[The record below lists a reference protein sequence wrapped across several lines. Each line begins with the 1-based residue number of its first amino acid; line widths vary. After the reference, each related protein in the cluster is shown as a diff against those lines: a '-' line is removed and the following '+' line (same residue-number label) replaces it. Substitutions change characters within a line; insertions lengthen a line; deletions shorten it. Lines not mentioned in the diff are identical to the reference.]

1 MILLTAQP
9 KTGKTT
15 ALMKIINVLGKENC
29 RGFYTEEIIENGE
42 RVGFS
47 IATLSGKKGTLS
59 HVRSTSKE
67 RISKYGVNVDEFEN
81 ICVKEL
87 EEAISDA
94 NTQYII
100 IDEIGPMEVLSEK
113 YRNLL
118 MQLLTCDKPVIGAI
132 FKNPH
137 EWLDEFKKNNG
148 IELVE
153 VTVENRDDIPLKIVN
168 HLLDNYVD
176 AENKQFQL

>member
-1 MILLTAQP
+1 MHLLTAQP

-15 ALMKIINVLGKENC
+15 ALMKIINMLGRENC

-47 IATLSGKKGTLS
+47 IETLSGKKGTLS
-59 HVRSTSKE
+59 HVRSESQE
-67 RISKYGVNVDEFEN
+67 RISRYGVNVDEFEN

-87 EEAISDA
+87 EEAMTDD
-94 NTQYII
+94 NTKYII
-100 IDEIGPMEVLSEK
+100 IDEIGPMEVLSER

-118 MQLLTCDKPVIGAI
+118 MQLLTSDKPVIGAI

-137 EWLDEFKKNNG
+137 EWLDEFKKNDNVNI
-148 IELVE
+148 IEL
-153 VTVENRDDIPLKIVN
+153 TMENRDTVPYDIVKIVMAN
-168 HLLDNYVD
+168 
-176 AENKQFQL
+176 NKQL

>member
-15 ALMKIINVLGKENC
+15 ALMKIINLLGKENC

-47 IATLSGKKGTLS
+47 IATLSGKVGTLS
-59 HVRSTSKE
+59 HVRSESKE
-67 RISKYGVNVDEFEN
+67 RISRYGVNVDEFEN
-81 ICVKEL
+81 ICVREL
-87 EEAISDA
+87 EEAIED
-94 NTQYII
+94 TDTKYII
-100 IDEIGPMEVLSEK
+100 IDEIGPMEVLSER

-118 MQLLTCDKPVIGAI
+118 MQLLTSDKPVIGAI

-137 EWLDEFKKNNG
+137 EWLDEFKKNDNVN
-148 IELVE
+148 IVEL
-153 VTVENRDDIPLKIVN
+153 TMENRDSIPYDIVKMVTTDN
-168 HLLDNYVD
+168 KHL
-176 AENKQFQL
+176 